1 MQLQFAIDRRNLIWN
16 ISTNSFAEGNVKSM
30 AVCLSKSFILA
41 SISPRRQELLSSL
54 GLKFKIIPAH
64 INEEYLQGESPSEHV
79 RRLSQN
85 KAMVI
90 AKKNPSALVLGADT
104 IVVIDGLIL
113 GKPKNKKQ
121 AREMLTRLS
130 DREHQVFTGFT
141 IAYDADKVCK
151 TKVIR
156 SVVRFKKISPEEMK
170 WYISCDEPY
179 DKAGGYAVQGKG
191 AYFIKSIRGSYTN
204 VIGLPL
210 CEVLEELKKLK
221 ALNFR

>member
-1 MQLQFAIDRRNLIWN
+1 MAI
-16 ISTNSFAEGNVKSM
+16 
-30 AVCLSKSFILA
+30 CLSESFILA
-41 SISPRRQELLSSL
+41 SLSPRREELLRSV

-64 INEEYLQGESPSEHV
+64 VNEEYLDGESPREHV
-79 RRLSQN
+79 RRLSHN
-85 KAMVI
+85 KAMAI
-90 AKKNPSALVLGADT
+90 AQKNPGAWVLGADT

-121 AREMLTRLS
+121 AREMLTRLG
-130 DREHQVFTGFT
+130 DREHNVFTGFT
-141 IAYDADKVCK
+141 LAQGTTKVYK
-151 TKVIR
+151 TKVIQ
-156 SVVRFKKISPEEMK
+156 SAVLFKKISPEEIE
-170 WYISCDEPY
+170 WYINCDEPY

-221 ALNFR
+221 ALTFR